1 MRNYYIIKN
10 HFTLI
15 ELLVVIAIIAILAS
29 LLMPALAKSRDKART
44 IVCLNNMKQL
54 GSAFMAYADDY
65 NGNAIDTVP
74 TANNIF
80 GPVYPVSMNQTLC
93 PYLNYPAQS
102 ALIGIA
108 TAPSSLCPTGRMD
121 GTFNNGKNNNTGN
134 PNPSYGMNIFFR
146 STAVPG
152 NYKYCSLLS
161 RVRSPSLRMVFVE
174 ANSLIEPNTGAGF
187 IYANNQIS
195 RRHSNGSNIIFL
207 DLHVNYFPNTKITG
221 FSSGADAVNEFWHNS
236 N

>member
-1 MRNYYIIKN
+1 MRNFYTVKKG
-10 HFTLI
+10 FTLI

-74 TANNIF
+74 TANALF
-80 GPVYPVSMNQTLC
+80 GPVYTVSMNQTLC
-93 PYLNYPAQS
+93 PYLNYPAQAS
-102 ALIGIA
+102 LTGIA
-108 TAPSSLCPTGRMD
+108 PAPSSLCPTGRID

-146 STAVPG
+146 STAGLG

-174 ANSLIEPNTGAGF
+174 ATNAVIDVGPG
-187 IYANNQIS
+187 YAYGNNQIS

-207 DLHVNYFPNTKITG
+207 DMHVNYFPSTKITG
-221 FSSGADAVNEFWHNS
+221 FGSGADAVNEFWHNS